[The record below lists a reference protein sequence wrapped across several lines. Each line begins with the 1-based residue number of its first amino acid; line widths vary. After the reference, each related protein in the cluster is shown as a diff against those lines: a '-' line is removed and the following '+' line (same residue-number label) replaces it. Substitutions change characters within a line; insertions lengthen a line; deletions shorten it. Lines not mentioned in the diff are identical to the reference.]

1 MLLFYKNNASSKYLL
16 LILSLF
22 IISCNYTKHLQN
34 NQILLNKNS
43 INLTTAKPIKYKGEF
58 ESSIASLIAP
68 SANSHIFDLDFLPK
82 YKLWKYNNRF
92 QYFEQNE
99 TDKKV
104 VKHKV
109 EKPALL
115 DSLAIKKSEKNIS
128 QFLINQGYYFSEV
141 SSDVEIKKKQAN
153 VTYNVKTG
161 KSYVI
166 ESVAFKAENDQFSEE
181 LQELKENSFL
191 KKGMLFTNYTCG
203 LERERIYRTLRNK
216 GYFDFK
222 TDNTNFSADTSN
234 AKNLIKSLD
243 DPFESSLNFTS
254 DSIQEDSIRILVN
267 IEETNDS
274 TYFIKYSIDSVIV
287 TIIDNDITRFSPNMP
302 EVNNVLDNIY
312 FKYKRLPVNRKVLTR
327 NIFVQEGAEFNLSD
341 PEATINRLN
350 QLNIFKNVNLKFDKH
365 KDKKGKLICRINLTI
380 NEKYDYQVNTDIS
393 ASTDG
398 DYFLGLGAALI
409 YRDKNLFF
417 GANQL
422 SIRSAYS
429 IQTRRNPESGILEF
443 SGNNINISSTL
454 VFPKFIVPFN
464 QNIFS
469 KKNIPFTQLGLNLSY
484 INRIDNYIILNFSGS
499 FGYNWKETSQK
510 TWNFTP
516 SFLTLNKVPEELLS
530 TSFKEKK
537 KTNRYLDNIFSNSI
551 IYGENIVFQYRS
563 KPKSIYGNFNS
574 LRIGFEEAG
583 TILTGLNSLYFS
595 VSNKNIEPIA
605 QYVKLDIDYRKYI
618 NFRKS
623 QWVNRVL
630 IGLGKPMG
638 GSITLPY
645 LKQYSSGGQASIRGW
660 AARTLGPGRAQD
672 STYKTSNTIIDQTGD
687 MKFELNTEYRF
698 NLLKM
703 FSGVINVKGAIF
715 ADVGNIWLYKKSTS
729 IPGGE
734 FNPYYFFN
742 DLAISTGYGLRFDF
756 SFFVFRLDVGNPIK
770 SPVVSKNFGFDFN
783 NLRLK
788 KGMVNIAINYP
799 F

>member
-1 MLLFYKNNASSKYLL
+1 LLLFYKNNTSFKNLL

-22 IISCNYTKHLQN
+22 TISCNYTKHLQN

-43 INLTTAKPIKYKGEF
+43 IKLSASKPIKYKGEF
-58 ESSIASLIAP
+58 ESSIVSLISP
-68 SANSHIFDLDFLPK
+68 PANSHVFDLDFLPK

-92 QYFEQNE
+92 QYFEKNE
-99 TDKKV
+99 NDKKV

-109 EKPALL
+109 EKPVLL
-115 DSLAIKKSEKNIS
+115 DSLAIIKTEKNIT

-141 SSDVEIKKKQAN
+141 SSDVTVKNKQAN
-153 VTYNVKTG
+153 VTYHIKTG
-161 KSYVI
+161 KSYLI
-166 ESVAFKAENDQFSEE
+166 ESVSFTVENEE
-181 LQELKENSFL
+181 LSNELEELKHNSFL
-191 KKGMLFTNYTCG
+191 KKGMLFTNNTCG

-234 AKNLIKSLD
+234 TKKIIQLLD
-243 DPFESSLNFTS
+243 DPFESSLNFSS
-254 DSIQEDSIRILVN
+254 DSSQEDSIRILVN
-267 IEETNDS
+267 IEQTKDS
-274 TYFIKYSIDSVIV
+274 TYFVKYSIDSVIV
-287 TIIDNDITRFSPNMP
+287 SIIDNDMTRFSPTAL
-302 EVNNVLDNIY
+302 EINNVLDNIY

-327 NIFVQEGAEFNLSD
+327 NIFVQAGSEFNLSD

-365 KDKKGKLICRINLTI
+365 KDKKGKLICRINLTL

-393 ASTDG
+393 ASNDG

-422 SIRSAYS
+422 SVRGAYS
-429 IQTRRNPESGILEF
+429 LQTRRDPENGKLEF
-443 SGNNINISSTL
+443 SGNNINISSNL

-484 INRIDNYIILNFSGS
+484 INRIDNYTILNFSGS
-499 FGYNWKETSQK
+499 FGYNWRETPQK

-516 SFLTLNKVPEELLS
+516 SFISLNKVPDGLLS
-530 TSFKEKK
+530 LSFKEKTL
-537 KTNRYLDNIFSNSI
+537 TNRYLDNIFSNSI
-551 IYGENIVFQYRS
+551 IYGENLVFQYRS
-563 KPKSIYGNFNS
+563 KPKKIYGNFNS

-583 TILTGLNSLYFS
+583 TILKGINTLYFS
-595 VSNKNIEPIA
+595 VTNKNIEPIA
-605 QYVKLDIDYRKYI
+605 HYVKLDVDYRKYI

-638 GSITLPY
+638 GSLTLPY

-715 ADVGNIWLYKKSTS
+715 ADIGNVWLYNKSAS

-734 FNPYYFFN
+734 FNPAYFFN
-742 DLAISTGYGLRFDF
+742 DLAIASGYGLRFDF
-756 SFFVFRLDVGNPIK
+756 SFFVFRLDIGNPIK
-770 SPVVSKNFGFDFN
+770 SPIVSKNYGFDFN
-783 NLRLK
+783 NLKIK